1 MEDKHKYFYTVY
13 GINLD
18 SDIEV
23 VEFVTR
29 HRISEEKNRVILG
42 YGQLSE
48 EIKNNI
54 GKGSRIE
61 VSKGNTWFYIEG
73 VATYWIENGTSIIV
87 EPCEHCDRNLMKIYI
102 MGSVLG
108 FLLLQ
113 RQVLAIHG
121 GTVVMDGQ
129 GIIFTGNRGAGKST
143 LTTALGQKGYSFVS
157 DDVATINI
165 ESKTSV
171 EPGFPF
177 HKLCVDALESM
188 NYDKEKCI
196 DFKGDGK
203 IKYLVIDM
211 EGFHGEKASL
221 SAICE
226 IAIGDV
232 EKVEIEEVLGREKFN
247 KIIKNIYRTEYISR
261 MDGMKP
267 SYFKQCVKV
276 AKDIKFFKITRPRD
290 KYTVDEQ
297 IQIIEKVFGAD
308 KSQRAMGGG
317 YL

>member
-1 MEDKHKYFYTVY
+1 MEKRYKHFYTVY

-23 VEFVTR
+23 LEFVTR
-29 HRISEEKNRVILG
+29 DRVSEEKNRVTMD
-42 YGQLSE
+42 YGQVSE
-48 EIKNNI
+48 EIKENI
-54 GKGSRIE
+54 NKGSRMHISKE
-61 VSKGNTWFYIEG
+61 SIWFHIDGVS
-73 VATYWIENGTSIIV
+73 TYWIQNGDSIIV
-87 EPCEHCDRNLMKIYI
+87 EPCDNCDGNLMKIYI

-113 RQVLAIHG
+113 REVMAVHG
-121 GTVVMDGQ
+121 GTIVIDGR
-129 GIIFTGNRGAGKST
+129 GVIFTGQRGAGKST
-143 LTTALGQKGYSFVS
+143 LTTALGQRGYFFVS

-165 ESKTSV
+165 EGETSV
-171 EPGFPF
+171 EQGFPY
-177 HKLCVDALESM
+177 HKLCVDALENM
-188 NYDKEKCI
+188 NYEKENYTS
-196 DFKGDGK
+196 FQGDGK
-203 IKYLVIDM
+203 VKYLVPDRS
-211 EGFHGEKASL
+211 GFYGEKAPL

-226 IAIGDV
+226 INVGDV
-232 EKVEIEEVLGREKFN
+232 EKVQIEEVLGREKFN

-267 SYFKQCVKV
+267 SYFKQCMKV

-308 KSQRAMGGG
+308 KSKRAM
-317 YL
+317 